1 MAVSEHKTQA
11 KRRSVRLNLQLPIE
25 LKQALDQQ
33 AAKLNTTTPKLARDF
48 LRRELEILKQKE
60 LDGQLI
66 AGYQYLA
73 QENQQLLEEFRH
85 VDRESWE
92 WDDANDA

>member
-1 MAVSEHKTQA
+1 MAISEHKPQA
-11 KRRSVRLNLQLPIE
+11 KRQSVRLNVQLPVE
-25 LKQALDQQ
+25 LKEALDQQ

-48 LRRELEILKQKE
+48 LRRGLGILKQKE

-73 QENQQLLEEFRH
+73 QENQRLLEEFRH
-85 VDRESWE
+85 VDQESWE